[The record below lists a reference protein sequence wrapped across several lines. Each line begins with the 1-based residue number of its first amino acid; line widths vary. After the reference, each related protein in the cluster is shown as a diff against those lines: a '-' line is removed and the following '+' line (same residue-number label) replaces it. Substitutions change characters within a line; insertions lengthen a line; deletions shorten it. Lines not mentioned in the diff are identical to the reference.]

1 MIFGITHLVIPV
13 TDLGLAE
20 NFYGVALG
28 LTPEEKQPQWLEYS
42 NGFIRIRLE
51 LSAKPVQ
58 NLSLWIETQQIK
70 NACDH
75 LLAAGAGLL
84 QTSHQTQNKKLAR
97 LQDPFGHELILWR
110 NLSEDELDEPPPLPK
125 SLIWAPEAENILQIL
140 LKEVPAHF
148 RNSARKASVLEAEY
162 LAGSAPVDTEQAI
175 IGCIRSAPLFMRAVL
190 KAPLTRCGI
199 DWQQYQNEFEASED
213 EMD

>member
-1 MIFGITHLVIPV
+1 MIFGITHLVMPV

-20 NFYGVALG
+20 NFYGAALS

-42 NGFIRIRLE
+42 NGFIRLRLE

-58 NLSLWIETQQIK
+58 NLSLWIETQQIEK
-70 NACDH
+70 ACDH
-75 LLAAGAGLL
+75 LLAAGARLV
-84 QTSHQTQNKKLAR
+84 QACHQTQEKKLAR

-110 NLSEDELDEPPPLPK
+110 NLSEDELEVPPPLPK
-125 SLIWAPEAENILQIL
+125 ALIWAPEAENILQIL

-162 LAGSAPVDTEQAI
+162 LAGSTPVTTEQAI

-199 DWQQYQNEFEASED
+199 NWEQYQNEFEPSED